1 MLPEYF
7 EFHNPVKLQC
17 GQTAL
22 ENIPYEMGRL
32 GCKKPFL
39 LISRTMLD
47 GGILEMMGGRYQA
60 LIGTDI
66 PKDSSFAVV
75 EGLARQARE
84 EGCDGILAIGGGSV
98 LDTAKAV
105 RVLLSQGCTSIRE
118 LLGSEWMSKG
128 ASVPFLMVPT
138 TAGTGSE
145 CTGVA
150 VVQDDQTKVKQELI
164 SDQFLPDVAVLDPRA
179 TEKLPP
185 RLTASSGMDAL
196 THAIEAY
203 TGLQKNPISS
213 AYAFSAV
220 QMIGKNLIAA
230 VRESKNSEYRLSMA
244 CASTMAGI
252 AFSNSMVGLVHAI
265 AHSLGAVGAVSH
277 GEAVGIMLPKVMR
290 WQMDCVGEGYGEL
303 LSAFC
308 GLEYAAEIPYYRRG
322 EKLVEAIEDTLMH
335 LHQKCGLPYSLKDA
349 GVSRKDLR
357 QIAQLSVD
365 DGALLANPKSAEKSD
380 VIKILE
386 MAL

>member
-7 EFHNPVKLQC
+7 EFHNPVKLLC

-150 VVQDDQTKVKQELI
+150 VVQ
-164 SDQFLPDVAVLDPRA
+164 PR
-179 TEKLPP
+179 
-185 RLTASSGMDAL
+185 S
-196 THAIEAY
+196 
-203 TGLQKNPISS
+203 
-213 AYAFSAV
+213 
-220 QMIGKNLIAA
+220 
-230 VRESKNSEYRLSMA
+230 
-244 CASTMAGI
+244 C
-252 AFSNSMVGLVHAI
+252 
-265 AHSLGAVGAVSH
+265 
-277 GEAVGIMLPKVMR
+277 
-290 WQMDCVGEGYGEL
+290 
-303 LSAFC
+303 
-308 GLEYAAEIPYYRRG
+308 RRG
-322 EKLVEAIEDTLMH
+322 
-335 LHQKCGLPYSLKDA
+335 
-349 GVSRKDLR
+349 
-357 QIAQLSVD
+357 
-365 DGALLANPKSAEKSD
+365 
-380 VIKILE
+380 
-386 MAL
+386 

>member
-7 EFHNPVKLQC
+7 EFHNPVKLLC

-39 LISRTMLD
+39 LVSRTMLES
-47 GGILEMMGGRYQA
+47 GILEMMGGRYQA
-60 LIGTDI
+60 LVGTDI

-75 EGLARQARE
+75 EGLAKQARD

-105 RVLLSQGCTSIRE
+105 RVLLSQGCTSLRE
-118 LLGSEWMSKG
+118 LLGSEWLSKG
-128 ASVPFLMVPT
+128 ANLPFLMVPT

-213 AYAFSAV
+213 VYAFSAV
-220 QMIGKNLIAA
+220 QMIGKHLIAA
-230 VRESKNSEYRLSMA
+230 VREPKNSEYRLSMA

-265 AHSLGAVGAVSH
+265 AHSLGAVGAVPH

-290 WQMDCVGEGYGEL
+290 WQMDAAGEGYGEL
-303 LSAFC
+303 LAAFC
-308 GLEYAAEIPYYRRG
+308 GLEYAAEIPYHHRG
-322 EKLVEAIEDTLMH
+322 EKLVDAIEDMLMH
-335 LHQKCGLPYSLKDA
+335 LHQKCGLPVSLKDV
-349 GVSRKDLR
+349 GISRKELR
-357 QIAQLSVD
+357 QIAQLAID
-365 DGALLANPKSAEKSD
+365 DGALLANPKPAEKSD
-380 VIKILE
+380 VMKILE

>member
-1 MLPEYF
+1 
-7 EFHNPVKLQC
+7 
-17 GQTAL
+17 
-22 ENIPYEMGRL
+22 
-32 GCKKPFL
+32 
-39 LISRTMLD
+39 
-47 GGILEMMGGRYQA
+47 
-60 LIGTDI
+60 
-66 PKDSSFAVV
+66 
-75 EGLARQARE
+75 
-84 EGCDGILAIGGGSV
+84 
-98 LDTAKAV
+98 
-105 RVLLSQGCTSIRE
+105 
-118 LLGSEWMSKG
+118 
-128 ASVPFLMVPT
+128 
-138 TAGTGSE
+138 
-145 CTGVA
+145 
-150 VVQDDQTKVKQELI
+150 
-164 SDQFLPDVAVLDPRA
+164 
-179 TEKLPP
+179 
-185 RLTASSGMDAL
+185 MDAL